1 MLRYAFENITKQEVS
16 EALLSMQKTQAFFIK
31 ELAGMNTTSYDF
43 MLFLGSGDH
52 KKNMQ
57 KYLEDLH
64 KVLVGVLKFKEISPQ
79 EFKKITYIADFM
91 LAKVHIESASSS
103 VFRDWASARPK
114 TNTVLKHL
122 SNIWSNNPDL
132 SHDDELNIIK
142 AGRINILLSALHVP
156 EQQKRAI
163 VDALKEALQLMEKS
177 PLKNIQSV
185 LHGDIAIVPYENKQ
199 GDLGGEYILKIDTIY
214 IYYQTKEDLEPKGLA
229 QTLIHEIGH
238 RYYTEVLTEKQQA
251 FWGGYYTRL
260 IRARAEGD
268 VAFPKVG
275 DSLSE
280 FFSLG
285 KYYAREGDNS
295 VHTVPGFDQITR
307 ITSHPK
313 TGQRQFWFNYND
325 GTEGFIS
332 EWTIVQSNNFPT
344 MYAVTNDEEFFCETF
359 ALYIRN
365 ALRPSVKKALEN
377 VFNANFLTQRIPYEA
392 TPLSVDTS
400 MVDISRAQADKMYK
414 EILSRQKNSKGLNDL
429 YKSLGITQVTLP
441 EPLEKLK
448 QAYESANKDFMFLS
462 IPKSLYVS
470 LFDFFG
476 HIPKENSSVTEKLV
490 FTHNHMNEKD
500 ITSGFL
506 EALSKLV
513 RVYSKTGTL
522 TKAQEKLLNELY
534 EEKAHGK
541 KTSFTLKF
549 EQEMGSIYD
558 DIDFDD
564 EDF

>member
-1 MLRYAFENITKQEVS
+1 
-16 EALLSMQKTQAFFIK
+16 
-31 ELAGMNTTSYDF
+31 
-43 MLFLGSGDH
+43 
-52 KKNMQ
+52 
-57 KYLEDLH
+57 
-64 KVLVGVLKFKEISPQ
+64 
-79 EFKKITYIADFM
+79 
-91 LAKVHIESASSS
+91 
-103 VFRDWASARPK
+103 
-114 TNTVLKHL
+114 
-122 SNIWSNNPDL
+122 
-132 SHDDELNIIK
+132 
-142 AGRINILLSALHVP
+142 
-156 EQQKRAI
+156 
-163 VDALKEALQLMEKS
+163 
-177 PLKNIQSV
+177 
-185 LHGDIAIVPYENKQ
+185 
-199 GDLGGEYILKIDTIY
+199 
-214 IYYQTKEDLEPKGLA
+214 
-229 QTLIHEIGH
+229 
-238 RYYTEVLTEKQQA
+238 
-251 FWGGYYTRL
+251 
-260 IRARAEGD
+260 
-268 VAFPKVG
+268 
-275 DSLSE
+275 
-280 FFSLG
+280 
-285 KYYAREGDNS
+285 
-295 VHTVPGFDQITR
+295 
-307 ITSHPK
+307 
-313 TGQRQFWFNYND
+313 
-325 GTEGFIS
+325 
-332 EWTIVQSNNFPT
+332 
-344 MYAVTNDEEFFCETF
+344 
-359 ALYIRN
+359 
-365 ALRPSVKKALEN
+365 
-377 VFNANFLTQRIPYEA
+377 
-392 TPLSVDTS
+392 
-400 MVDISRAQADKMYK
+400 MYK